1 MGPWPESMVF
11 LLLIFLAAASL
22 KFWMSPHGP
31 ALCTEAVF
39 RHCLSC
45 SIKTK
50 QNTEYSLYLFPAEHG
65 DRCIILEL
73 FFTQHAVFLVII
85 IAHFSILIMSF
96 PICLNYSLAMGVCC
110 FHWGSLCF
118 TAGQVGNVAPLCCVR
133 DIAAPLLFKLCFIY
147 KHSTPF

>member
-1 MGPWPESMVF
+1 MGPWPESMVY

-22 KFWMSPHGP
+22 KFWMSPHRP

-45 SIKTK
+45 SIKT
-50 QNTEYSLYLFPAEHG
+50 THRVLIVPFPAEHG
-65 DRCIILEL
+65 DRYIILQL
-73 FFTQHAVFLVII
+73 FFMQYAAFLVTI

-96 PICLNYSLAMGVCC
+96 PICLNFSLAMGVCC
-110 FHWGSLCF
+110 FHWGSLF
-118 TAGQVGNVAPLCCVR
+118 FSAGQVGNVASLCCAR

-147 KHSTPF
+147 KHTTPF